1 MNTTMTPTKEH
12 KIQRLVDRYLAG
24 ETTPADEQQ
33 LALLLDGRADMPAD
47 WAAVRAM
54 LGELTLGAAHFDRI
68 VAQRRHRHTLLHTA
82 WIAAACAAV
91 VLVVLFWPSAESPTK
106 QQQTPQTK
114 AVALQKVG
122 LPPAIPTTVDTPA
135 VPPPPVR
142 TTHRQRPQP
151 ELQPTE
157 EEPETAM
164 EEPFEPYVAELYEP
178 QENYA
183 GQLAMQIRARGE
195 QLHNRIVSQ
204 SAFNETDF

>member
-1 MNTTMTPTKEH
+1 MTTMTSEN
-12 KIQRLVDRYLAG
+12 KIQQLIDRYMAG
-24 ETTPADEQQ
+24 ETSPTDEQE
-33 LALLLDGRADMPAD
+33 LARLLEAQHELPTD

-82 WIAAACAAV
+82 WIAAACAVV

-122 LPPAIPTTVDTPA
+122 LPPAIPTTVDAPA
-135 VPPPPVR
+135 APSPPVR

-157 EEPETAM
+157 KEPETAM